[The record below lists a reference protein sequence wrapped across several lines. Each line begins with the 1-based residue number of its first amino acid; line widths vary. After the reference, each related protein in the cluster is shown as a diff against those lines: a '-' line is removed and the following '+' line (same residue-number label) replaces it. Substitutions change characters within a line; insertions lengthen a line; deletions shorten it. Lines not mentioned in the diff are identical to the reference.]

1 MSTSVEGRV
10 VRTVGEDTFADLT
23 DAPLVIPEGVTR
35 NGLLFDGD
43 LSDEQVFAVWE
54 RMTSIDDED
63 QARRAAVREVTAC
76 CHAVAT
82 LIAYV
87 LGDELPDPPL
97 SL

>member
-43 LSDEQVFAVWE
+43 LTDEQVFAVWE
-54 RMTSIDDED
+54 RMTSTDDVD
-63 QARRAAVREVTAC
+63 QARRAALRDLTPC
-76 CHAVAT
+76 CHMAAS
-82 LIAYV
+82 LAAYV

-97 SL
+97 PL